1 MAEAEVVERFPAT
14 VQVVGAPEPVI
25 NQHYKRV
32 TLAQLRQHK
41 KVKQQMAN
49 GLDVAYM
56 VEVAPPAQGERPDQK
71 RRWPYIWFQHDQ
83 IKIAMMGD
91 NSSRYFANLHPFG
104 FGPTQQWV
112 DAENQFLTELRVL
125 PAKGSDTDSSE
136 ACELELEPEKEAN
149 CPQLEEV
156 HRAELREQGF
166 TVVGPTAAFRCA
178 VLDALRLANM
188 LLGAAV
194 NWSLGNFSAPW
205 ADKLLASNSEG
216 CHNLRVRLNDE
227 ASAPFA
233 KVLSFI
239 LPLAEE
245 LMQEPV
251 EVPNCCQLA
260 SLPPDGAPTS
270 DWTSQG
276 DQTTTYH
283 VDGRGQ
289 LKNNIALIVGVALT
303 PPERSSSSWGAFVC
317 HPGSHRL
324 WAKSSLPGA
333 AKCVIEAGVFPVE
346 KSRHPGPLLHPPNET
361 VVDGPGFGDY
371 RNGKAAVLLRQ
382 RETAP
387 AVHGPVRRP
396 CGTDGLGIATHGAIG
411 ASGPFGCASLVGPS
425 PFAELEL
432 QLEALGLL
440 QAQATFCTA
449 EPKLAGWCAGGSAWD
464 FTWPRHR
471 PRRRWE
477 AERVGKL
484 EEKASK
490 KTGSRTVRTGTPGI
504 RSKAEGV
511 GVDV

>member
-216 CHNLRVRLNDE
+216 AGLRNPFASPGRPFRCHNLRVRLNDE

-317 HPGSHRL
+317 HPGSHRNARL
-324 WAKSSLPGA
+324 HQQYTDQYEGRVEPMDLGSPHMVPLGQADLLVAHPLLAHRRSQNWSCSWRHWVYYRLRPRSAQQNPSWQDGVLEDPLGILPGLATGRDGAGKPSELGSSRKKRRRKQA
-333 AKCVIEAGVFPVE
+333 AARSGRERQE
-346 KSRHPGPLLHPPNET
+346 
-361 VVDGPGFGDY
+361 FG
-371 RNGKAAVLLRQ
+371 
-382 RETAP
+382 
-387 AVHGPVRRP
+387 RRRK
-396 CGTDGLGIATHGAIG
+396 
-411 ASGPFGCASLVGPS
+411 
-425 PFAELEL
+425 
-432 QLEALGLL
+432 ALGWMFDVHSASWFQECLL
-440 QAQATFCTA
+440 YCAMVNCLALHATCGC
-449 EPKLAGWCAGGSAWD
+449 E
-464 FTWPRHR
+464 
-471 PRRRWE
+471 
-477 AERVGKL
+477 
-484 EEKASK
+484 
-490 KTGSRTVRTGTPGI
+490 I
-504 RSKAEGV
+504 
-511 GVDV
+511 

>member
-56 VEVAPPAQGERPDQK
+56 GERPDQK

-317 HPGSHRL
+317 HPGSHRNARL
-324 WAKSSLPGA
+324 HQQYTDQYEGR
-333 AKCVIEAGVFPVE
+333 VE
-346 KSRHPGPLLHPPNET
+346 PMDLGSPHMVPLGQADLLVAHPLLAHRRSQNWTGGESCFSVAAPLCFGALAVWGDPWSHVFAWPSWRMNVAFLSCTT
-361 VVDGPGFGDY
+361 VGGRHQSQSVGRVSASPKQGALKASDCSSRSKNNIQRSCSWRHWVYY
-371 RNGKAAVLLRQ
+371 R
-382 RETAP
+382 P
-387 AVHGPVRRP
+387 M
-396 CGTDGLGIATHGAIG
+396 
-411 ASGPFGCASLVGPS
+411 LVGQPK
-425 PFAELEL
+425 ATTTR
-432 QLEALGLL
+432 GLDRTPL
-440 QAQATFCTA
+440 
-449 EPKLAGWCAGGSAWD
+449 
-464 FTWPRHR
+464 
-471 PRRRWE
+471 
-477 AERVGKL
+477 V
-484 EEKASK
+484 
-490 KTGSRTVRTGTPGI
+490 TGRIQVS
-504 RSKAEGV
+504 
-511 GVDV
+511 